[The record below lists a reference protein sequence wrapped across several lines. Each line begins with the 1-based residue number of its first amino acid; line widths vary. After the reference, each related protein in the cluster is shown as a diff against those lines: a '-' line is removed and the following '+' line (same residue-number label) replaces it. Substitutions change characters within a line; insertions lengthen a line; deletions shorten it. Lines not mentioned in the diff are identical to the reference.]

1 MLSGAQA
8 HWLRR
13 FLSLNFEQSLEHCLR
28 DHMRPVP
35 GAQLQSNRFQMAFDR
50 ARRDPDLNRDLLCRK
65 AVGHEF
71 QYFLLSMGEHGMQVD
86 IRLRHNAPKLLP
98 PPRASRFR
106 PYSAATVAGPSTS
119 SRCPTDRVSE
129 ESDPYQKLR
138 VGAIVL
144 R

>member
-86 IRLRHNAPKLLP
+86 IRLRHIAPKLLP
-98 PPRASRFR
+98 PLRALRFR
-106 PYSAATVAGPSTS
+106 SYSAVHRCRAPTS
-119 SRCPTDRVSE
+119 SRCPTGRVSE
-129 ESDPYQKLR
+129 DQDPYQKLR

>member
-50 ARRDPDLNRDLLCRK
+50 ARRDPDLDRDLLCRK

-86 IRLRHNAPKLLP
+86 IRMRHNAPNFS
-98 PPRASRFR
+98 RRRGRCASDHMR
-106 PYSAATVAGPSTS
+106 PSTVAGPSTS
-119 SRCPTDRVSE
+119 SRCPTGRVSE
-129 ESDPYQKLR
+129 DQDPYQKLR
-138 VGAIVL
+138 VDARVL